1 MAVIANQLG
10 SRLQLRL
17 VEGTDNEGK
26 EIIKTRTLNNVK
38 AGASDEDTMDVAE
51 ALTDLQKYPVSSI
64 VRTNEYELIREV

>member
-26 EIIKTRTLNNVK
+26 EIIKTRT
-38 AGASDEDTMDVAE
+38 
-51 ALTDLQKYPVSSI
+51 
-64 VRTNEYELIREV
+64 